1 VRDAKDTGAAVAIGA
16 AIVFVVP
23 YETGEVKP
31 VVYVGDAYVAPY
43 VTGAVAPYVAPYVG
57 DAYVAPYVIGA
68 AVTVGA

>member
-16 AIVFVVP
+16 AIVLVVP

-43 VTGAVAPYVAPYVG
+43 GDVGDAYVAPYVG